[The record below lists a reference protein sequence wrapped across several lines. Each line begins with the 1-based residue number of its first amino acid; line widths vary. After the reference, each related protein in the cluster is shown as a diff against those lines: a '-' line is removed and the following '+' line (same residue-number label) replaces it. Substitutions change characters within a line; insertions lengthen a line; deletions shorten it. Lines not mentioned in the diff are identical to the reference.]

1 MRYILFYIFIY
12 IFLCKKSF
20 FSIKVFQYKTFF
32 AYKNIFSA
40 NNSYFIKNRYIFS
53 KKYIFFFNLGLQ
65 QMNNHSWLPEFSD
78 LGPIGLVNSLTHIEP
93 MLHSHLKPNK
103 NLHTVK
109 WVLVITIIYIF
120 LVFRATKIFFI
131 VHSKTE
137 T

>member
-1 MRYILFYIFIY
+1 MFLFI
-12 IFLCKKSF
+12 F
-20 FSIKVFQYKTFF
+20 FSEKKVFSVKKFFNIKLFFHIKTFF
-32 AYKNIFSA
+32 LQIIHIISKTDIF
-40 NNSYFIKNRYIFS
+40 FQKI
-53 KKYIFFFNLGLQ
+53 YIFFFNLGLQ